1 MCRAALL
8 GNYIGIVFCSTKRG
22 TTSRPSAFRLL
33 PLLAVVPCPF
43 PFFSKTAALG
53 ESSYRF
59 GKQAVK
65 ESEREKERER
75 KREKKRGGRERS
87 RERERER
94 ARGEKNMLTESDR
107 QKERGEKGR
116 DETEKE

>member
-75 KREKKRGGRERS
+75 KREKKRWGRERS
-87 RERERER
+87 RERER